1 MIDPMLDVKG
11 LAEKL
16 GASVR
21 TVWRLVSAG
30 VLPKPVQVGRCT
42 RWFESDIEEFQRR
55 LKESR
60 ERRKKP

>member
-1 MIDPMLDVKG
+1 MIEAMLDVKR

-55 LKESR
+55 LRESR
-60 ERRKKP
+60 EGRKS

>member
-1 MIDPMLDVKG
+1 MIEAMLDVNR
-11 LAEKL
+11 LADKL

-30 VLPKPVQVGRCT
+30 VLPKPVQVRRCT

-55 LKESR
+55 LRESR
-60 ERRKKP
+60 ERR

>member
-16 GASVR
+16 SASVR
-21 TVWRLVSAG
+21 TVWRLVAAKVIPG
-30 VLPKPVQVGRCT
+30 PVRVGGCA
-42 RWFESDIEEFQRR
+42 RWFESDIEEYQKK

-60 ERRKKP
+60 EKRKEP

>member
-1 MIDPMLDVKG
+1 MIEAMLDVKS
-11 LAEKL
+11 LSEKL

-30 VLPKPVQVGRCT
+30 ILPKPVQVGRCT
-42 RWFESDIEEFQRR
+42 RWFESDIEAFQRR

-60 ERRKKP
+60 ERR

>member
-1 MIDPMLDVKG
+1 MIEAMLDVKN
-11 LAEKL
+11 LADKL

-55 LKESR
+55 LSESR
-60 ERRKKP
+60 ERRKS

>member
-1 MIDPMLDVKG
+1 MIEAMLDVKR

-30 VLPKPVQVGRCT
+30 VLPKPVQVGGST
-42 RWFESDIEEFQRR
+42 RWFESDFAAFQRK
-55 LKESR
+55 LR
-60 ERRKKP
+60 EERDRKR

>member
-1 MIDPMLDVKG
+1 MIEAMMDVKR
-11 LAEKL
+11 LAEML

-55 LKESR
+55 LRESR
-60 ERRKKP
+60 ERRKS

>member
-1 MIDPMLDVKG
+1 MIETMMDVKN
-11 LAEKL
+11 LAEML

-30 VLPKPVQVGRCT
+30 VLPKPVQVGGST

-55 LKESR
+55 LKEDR
-60 ERRKKP
+60 DQRR

>member
-1 MIDPMLDVKG
+1 MIEAMLDVKR
-11 LAEKL
+11 LADRL

-21 TVWRLVSAG
+21 TVWRLFSAG

-55 LKESR
+55 LRESR
-60 ERRKKP
+60 ERHQS

>member
-1 MIDPMLDVKG
+1 MIEAMLDVKS

-21 TVWRLVSAG
+21 TVWRLVSAS

-42 RWFESDIEEFQRR
+42 RWLESDIEEFQRR
-55 LKESR
+55 LR
-60 ERRKKP
+60 ERRDERKMR

>member
-1 MIDPMLDVKG
+1 MIEAMLDVKR

-30 VLPKPVQVGRCT
+30 VLPKPVQVGGST
-42 RWFESDIEEFQRR
+42 RWFESDIEAFQRR
-55 LKESR
+55 LKEKR
-60 ERRKKP
+60 ARR

>member
-1 MIDPMLDVKG
+1 MIDAMMDVKR
-11 LAEKL
+11 LAEML

-30 VLPKPVQVGRCT
+30 VLPKPVQVGGCT

-55 LKESR
+55 LRESR
-60 ERRKKP
+60 ERRKS

>member
-1 MIDPMLDVKG
+1 MIETMLDVKN
-11 LAEKL
+11 LADKL

-55 LKESR
+55 LRESR
-60 ERRKKP
+60 ERRKS